1 MVKSMTGFG
10 RACKEIDGYMITV
23 EIKSVNHRYFEFSCR
38 CPRQYGFIDDK
49 IKSFINSKV
58 ARGKIECFVGIEALN
73 TESADVV
80 VNNTL
85 AGAYVKALKELSD
98 NYGLKEDFG
107 ASTVA
112 CFPDVLIV
120 RKSEEDENKIWQLVK
135 TVADEAVEKF
145 IEMRK
150 VEGKRMYDDV
160 YSRSQF
166 ILDTVSFIEERSP
179 QTVKEYNDKL
189 VERVHELLGDVSL
202 DESRLLQEVAI
213 YADKVAV
220 AEETVRLRS
229 HISQLRDFISS
240 DEAVGRK
247 LDFLIQEINR
257 ETNTIGSKCNDVEIA
272 RKVVDVKA
280 EIEKIREQI
289 QNIEWLFMKLV
300 NIGFGNL
307 VNADR
312 VVSILSPESA
322 PVKKIIKESKAKFS
336 LIDATHGRKTM
347 SVIITDSENVI
358 LSYLDLKQIA
368 AKFNVEVDDER

>member
-10 RACKEIDGYMITV
+10 RACKEVDGYVITV
-23 EIKSVNHRYFEFSCR
+23 ELKSVNHRYFDFSSR

-49 IKSFINSKV
+49 IKSFVNSKV
-58 ARGKIECFVGIEALN
+58 ARGKIDCYVGIEALN

-85 AGAYVKALKELSD
+85 ASAYVKALKEIST
-98 NYGLKEDFG
+98 NYDLKEDFG

-112 CFPDVLIV
+112 RFPDVLIV
-120 RKSEEDENKIWQLVK
+120 KKADEDEDEIWQLVK
-135 TVADEAVEKF
+135 TVAEEAIDKF
-145 IEMRK
+145 TQMRC
-150 VEGKRMYDDV
+150 VEGRKMYDDV

-189 VERVHELLGDVSL
+189 VERVHELLGDVTL
-202 DESRLLQEVAI
+202 DESRILQEVAI

-229 HISQLRDFISS
+229 HIAQLREFISS
-240 DEAVGRK
+240 DEPVGRK
-247 LDFLIQEINR
+247 LDFLVQEINR

-272 RKVVDVKA
+272 KKVVEVKA

-289 QNIEWLFMKLV
+289 QNIE
-300 NIGFGNL
+300 
-307 VNADR
+307 
-312 VVSILSPESA
+312 
-322 PVKKIIKESKAKFS
+322 
-336 LIDATHGRKTM
+336 
-347 SVIITDSENVI
+347 
-358 LSYLDLKQIA
+358 
-368 AKFNVEVDDER
+368 